1 MWVRCFWSLG
11 KDLDLILVLVPSPRG
26 RGRTLGCNLINAI
39 AEISQLGVKFALAL
53 DQGLE
58 VGSGGEVGAVD
69 ADGLGDVVEAVV
81 KSSGKFVAGDG
92 AIAAEGAVGITGNTA
107 GLWGWLVF
115 GGFGLSEEFAGN

>member
-1 MWVRCFWSLG
+1 MG

-58 VGSGGEVGAVD
+58 VGSSGEVGAVD

-81 KSSGKFVAGDG
+81 ESGGKFVAGDG
-92 AIAAEGAVGITGNTA
+92 AIATKGAVGIAGKTA
-107 GLWGWLVF
+107 GLWSGLVF
-115 GGFGLSEEFAGN
+115 RGFGLGKELARS